1 MIRYFIIIIGTAALA
16 HTLYLY
22 THREFGP
29 SDFQHRYIQKRLP
42 THVDLLAKQ
51 EAEEILKQR
60 FTYLG
65 YGGQMTVYESED
77 HRYVLKF
84 FNPRSVIKKAW
95 FHRIDKLIHL
105 NSFKWIV
112 NTYFHQT
119 ERLEKYFHRYELS
132 YQDLKEETGLVYIH
146 LDPGTAV
153 SQTVEVVT
161 KEGVTHSIDTTHY
174 PFVLQKKA
182 ELTMTCIGRLMKEGK
197 VDEAKRCTLQI
208 YELFK
213 TRAEKGYKDPF
224 QALEK
229 NYGFVD
235 GRAIQFDP
243 GRLKKD
249 PKVLANSQQELERVM
264 INIQPAFKQHPELLD
279 QNGSHLCGS
288 T

>member
-1 MIRYFIIIIGTAALA
+1 MFVKWLGLLVIPALA

-29 SDFQHRYIQKRLP
+29 LDFEHRHIVKRTP
-42 THVDLLAKQ
+42 SHVDPLVQ
-51 EAEEILKQR
+51 QTAEEILKQR

-95 FHRIDKLIHL
+95 FHRLDKLIHL
-105 NSFKWIV
+105 NSFKWIA
-112 NTYFHQT
+112 NTYFHQKD
-119 ERLEKYFHRYELS
+119 RLEKYFHRYELS
-132 YQDLKEETGLVYIH
+132 YQDLKDETGLVYIH
-146 LDPGTAV
+146 LDLGTAV
-153 SQTVEVVT
+153 SQRVEVVT
-161 KEGVTHSIDTTHY
+161 KEGVTHSINTTHY

-182 ELTMTCIGRLMKEGK
+182 ELTMTCIDRLIKEGK
-197 VDEAKRCTLQI
+197 VDEAKRCALQI

-229 NYGFVD
+229 NYGCVD

-243 GRLKKD
+243 GRIKKD
-249 PKVLANSQQELERVM
+249 PKVLANPQQELQRVM
-264 INIQPAFKQHPELLD
+264 GNVQPFFKAFPELLD
-279 QNGSHLCGS
+279 
-288 T
+288 